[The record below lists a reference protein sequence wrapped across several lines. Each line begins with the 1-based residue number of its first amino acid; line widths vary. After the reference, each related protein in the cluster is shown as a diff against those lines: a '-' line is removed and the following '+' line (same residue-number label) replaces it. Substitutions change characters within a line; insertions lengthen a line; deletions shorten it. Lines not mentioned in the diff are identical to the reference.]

1 VRLRAA
7 GDDIDDNGDTGAAV
21 VDFVM
26 MSVLLLFL
34 LFGVLQVAVFFY
46 ARNIAASSAAD
57 AARYASAEGVDPS
70 AGAGRAQ
77 QLIRQGLDDADAS
90 AIHCTGEPGVD
101 AQSGLPVTTVHCT
114 GRIRL
119 LFSPLHLPLT
129 VDVTSSVL
137 REGQH

>member
-1 VRLRAA
+1 VPARAA
-7 GDDIDDNGDTGAAV
+7 HDPADDSGAAV

-34 LFGVLQVAVFFY
+34 LFGVLQIAVYFY

-57 AARYASAEGVDPS
+57 AARYAAAEGVTAS
-70 AGAGRAQ
+70 AGATRAQ
-77 QLIRQGLDDADAS
+77 QLIHEGLGDADAS
-90 AIHCTGEPGVD
+90 SIHCTGRPGRD
-101 AQSGLPVTTVHCT
+101 EKSGLPVTTVHCA

-137 REGQH
+137 REGQQ